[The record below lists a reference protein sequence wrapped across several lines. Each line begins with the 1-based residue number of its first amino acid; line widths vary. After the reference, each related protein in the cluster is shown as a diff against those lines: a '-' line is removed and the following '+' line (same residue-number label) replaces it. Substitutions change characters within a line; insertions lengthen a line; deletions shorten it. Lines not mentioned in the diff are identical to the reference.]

1 MTIKYLKKAT
11 KTASTDDTKTKEI
24 VQNLLKELEKSKEEG
39 CKELTKKF
47 DKYDG
52 EIIVSKEKIEEIK
65 KKLDQKT
72 KDDIRFSYDRVKKF
86 AEAQLKNY
94 GQDFEVELSNGLY
107 AGQKLVPVNT
117 AGCYIPGG
125 RYAHIASAVMSVTT
139 AKVAGVKNIIAC
151 SPPKE
156 NIGAHPSIIYTAD
169 LCGADVIL
177 NLGGVPAIAAM
188 TYGLF
193 GNAPADIL
201 VGPGNQFVAEAKR
214 ILFGKVGIDLFAGPT
229 EIGIIADETA
239 DPEIVAVDLV
249 GQAEHGYNSPAWLY
263 TTSQKLADTVMKRV
277 PELIDELPEVPRL
290 SAEAAWRDYGEV
302 ILCDT
307 NEEMVKVS
315 DDYAPEHL
323 ELQTK
328 NLKWFAMPAV
338 AGMALDLGGIQYTAA
353 PSNGF
358 YMGTEIGSLNLSD
371 KRRYNILPMVA
382 KMMELDVSEERT
394 LWRDKALVEV
404 NIAVLYSFKKQGVR
418 MLDHHAL
425 SEFFMRFN
433 EEEEKMVVDQPT
445 EHRQESIVHTVSDT
459 VMESCAPLMQL
470 MVTLVVRIWP
480 LEYWSPPV
488 MSLCCRGQWMMWRVH
503 REESGGKKRGEKR
516 KTNASSVFRF
526 PTCLF
531 QEMRKIDTRCPQ
543 IATLC
548 GLNDHKASLTSR
560 LVLCCCCSTQTLQTP
575 QRLLLPFPATCSFWI
590 APPRLSHALVL
601 WRNFVFQRT
610 ISAT

>member
-1 MTIKYLKKAT
+1 MAITYLKKSP
-11 KTASTDDTKTKEI
+11 KTSSTDDTKTTGI
-24 VQNLLKELEKSKEEG
+24 VQDLLKDIETTKEQG
-39 CKELTKKF
+39 CIDLTKKF

-52 EIIVSKEKIEEIK
+52 EIVVSKERIEEIK
-65 KKLDQKT
+65 KSLDQKT
-72 KDDIRFSYDRVKKF
+72 KDDIQFSFDRVRKF
-86 AEAQLKNY
+86 AESQLKNY
-94 GQDFEVELSNGLY
+94 GQDFEVELSKGLY

-156 NIGAHPSIIYTAD
+156 GVGAHPTIVYTAD

-239 DPEIVAVDLV
+239 DSEIVAVDLV

-263 TTSQKLADTVMKRV
+263 TTSQKLADAVMKRV

-328 NLKWFAMPAV
+328 DLKWFHEK
-338 AGMALDLGGIQYTAA
+338 LKNY
-353 PSNGF
+353 
-358 YMGTEIGSLNLSD
+358 GSLFIGEETTVAYGD
-371 KRRYNILPMVA
+371 KCSGTNHILPTKGAGKYTGGLFVG
-382 KMMELDVSEERT
+382 KFIKT
-394 LWRDKALVEV
+394 L
-404 NIAVLYSFKKQGVR
+404 S
-418 MLDHHAL
+418 
-425 SEFFMRFN
+425 
-433 EEEEKMVVDQPT
+433 
-445 EHRQESIVHTVSDT
+445 
-459 VMESCAPLMQL
+459 
-470 MVTLVVRIWP
+470 
-480 LEYWSPPV
+480 
-488 MSLCCRGQWMMWRVH
+488 
-503 REESGGKKRGEKR
+503 
-516 KTNASSVFRF
+516 
-526 PTCLF
+526 
-531 QEMRKIDTRCPQ
+531 
-543 IATLC
+543 
-548 GLNDHKASLTSR
+548 
-560 LVLCCCCSTQTLQTP
+560 
-575 QRLLLPFPATCSFWI
+575 
-590 APPRLSHALVL
+590 
-601 WRNFVFQRT
+601 FQRMT
-610 ISAT
+610 KESTKEVGAAAARISRYEGMEAHARTGDVRLRKYGYSN

>member
-24 VQNLLKELEKSKEEG
+24 VQKLLNELEKSKEEG

-156 NIGAHPSIIYTAD
+156 NIGAHPAIIYTAD

-263 TTSQKLADTVMKRV
+263 TTSQKLADAVMKRV

-307 NEEMVKVS
+307 NEEMLKVS

-328 NLKWFAMPAV
+328 DLKWFHEK
-338 AGMALDLGGIQYTAA
+338 LKNY
-353 PSNGF
+353 
-358 YMGTEIGSLNLSD
+358 GSLFIGEETTVAYGD
-371 KRRYNILPMVA
+371 KCSGTNHILPTKGAGKYTGGLFVG
-382 KMMELDVSEERT
+382 KFIKT
-394 LWRDKALVEV
+394 L
-404 NIAVLYSFKKQGVR
+404 S
-418 MLDHHAL
+418 
-425 SEFFMRFN
+425 
-433 EEEEKMVVDQPT
+433 
-445 EHRQESIVHTVSDT
+445 
-459 VMESCAPLMQL
+459 
-470 MVTLVVRIWP
+470 
-480 LEYWSPPV
+480 
-488 MSLCCRGQWMMWRVH
+488 
-503 REESGGKKRGEKR
+503 
-516 KTNASSVFRF
+516 
-526 PTCLF
+526 
-531 QEMRKIDTRCPQ
+531 
-543 IATLC
+543 
-548 GLNDHKASLTSR
+548 
-560 LVLCCCCSTQTLQTP
+560 
-575 QRLLLPFPATCSFWI
+575 
-590 APPRLSHALVL
+590 
-601 WRNFVFQRT
+601 FQRMT
-610 ISAT
+610 KESTKEVGAAAARISRYEGMEAHARTGDARLRKYGYSN

>member
-52 EIIVSKEKIEEIK
+52 EIIVSKEKIEDIK

-156 NIGAHPSIIYTAD
+156 NIGAHPSIVYTAD

-263 TTSQKLADTVMKRV
+263 TTSQKLADAVMKRV
-277 PELIDELPEVPRL
+277 PELIEELPEVPRL

-328 NLKWFAMPAV
+328 NLKWFHEK
-338 AGMALDLGGIQYTAA
+338 LKNY
-353 PSNGF
+353 
-358 YMGTEIGSLNLSD
+358 GSLFIGEETTVAYGD
-371 KRRYNILPMVA
+371 KCSGTNHILPTKGAGKYTGGLFVG
-382 KMMELDVSEERT
+382 KFIKT
-394 LWRDKALVEV
+394 L
-404 NIAVLYSFKKQGVR
+404 S
-418 MLDHHAL
+418 
-425 SEFFMRFN
+425 
-433 EEEEKMVVDQPT
+433 
-445 EHRQESIVHTVSDT
+445 
-459 VMESCAPLMQL
+459 
-470 MVTLVVRIWP
+470 
-480 LEYWSPPV
+480 
-488 MSLCCRGQWMMWRVH
+488 
-503 REESGGKKRGEKR
+503 
-516 KTNASSVFRF
+516 
-526 PTCLF
+526 
-531 QEMRKIDTRCPQ
+531 
-543 IATLC
+543 
-548 GLNDHKASLTSR
+548 
-560 LVLCCCCSTQTLQTP
+560 
-575 QRLLLPFPATCSFWI
+575 
-590 APPRLSHALVL
+590 
-601 WRNFVFQRT
+601 FQRMT
-610 ISAT
+610 KESTKEVGAAAARISRYEGMEAHARTGDVRLRKYGYSN

>member
-52 EIIVSKEKIEEIK
+52 EIIVSKEKIEDIK

-72 KDDIRFSYDRVKKF
+72 KDDIKFSYDRVKKF

-263 TTSQKLADTVMKRV
+263 TTSQKLADAVMKRV
-277 PELIDELPEVPRL
+277 PELIEELPEVPRL

-328 NLKWFAMPAV
+328 NLKWFHEK
-338 AGMALDLGGIQYTAA
+338 LKNY
-353 PSNGF
+353 
-358 YMGTEIGSLNLSD
+358 GSLFIGEETTVAYGD
-371 KRRYNILPMVA
+371 KCSGTNHILPTKGAGKYTGGLFVG
-382 KMMELDVSEERT
+382 KFIKT
-394 LWRDKALVEV
+394 L
-404 NIAVLYSFKKQGVR
+404 S
-418 MLDHHAL
+418 
-425 SEFFMRFN
+425 
-433 EEEEKMVVDQPT
+433 
-445 EHRQESIVHTVSDT
+445 
-459 VMESCAPLMQL
+459 
-470 MVTLVVRIWP
+470 
-480 LEYWSPPV
+480 
-488 MSLCCRGQWMMWRVH
+488 
-503 REESGGKKRGEKR
+503 
-516 KTNASSVFRF
+516 
-526 PTCLF
+526 
-531 QEMRKIDTRCPQ
+531 
-543 IATLC
+543 
-548 GLNDHKASLTSR
+548 
-560 LVLCCCCSTQTLQTP
+560 
-575 QRLLLPFPATCSFWI
+575 
-590 APPRLSHALVL
+590 
-601 WRNFVFQRT
+601 FQRMT
-610 ISAT
+610 KESTKEVGAAAARISRYEGMEAHARTGDVRLRKYGYSN

>member
-1 MTIKYLKKAT
+1 MTIKYLKKAA

-52 EIIVSKEKIEEIK
+52 EIIVSKEKIEDIK

-72 KDDIRFSYDRVKKF
+72 KDDIKFSYDRVKKF

-263 TTSQKLADTVMKRV
+263 TTSQKLADAVMKRV
-277 PELIDELPEVPRL
+277 PELIEELPEVPRL

-328 NLKWFAMPAV
+328 NLKWFHDK
-338 AGMALDLGGIQYTAA
+338 LKNY
-353 PSNGF
+353 
-358 YMGTEIGSLNLSD
+358 GSLFIGEETTVAYGD
-371 KRRYNILPMVA
+371 KCSGTNHILPTKGAGKYTGGLFVG
-382 KMMELDVSEERT
+382 KFIKT
-394 LWRDKALVEV
+394 L
-404 NIAVLYSFKKQGVR
+404 S
-418 MLDHHAL
+418 
-425 SEFFMRFN
+425 
-433 EEEEKMVVDQPT
+433 
-445 EHRQESIVHTVSDT
+445 
-459 VMESCAPLMQL
+459 
-470 MVTLVVRIWP
+470 
-480 LEYWSPPV
+480 
-488 MSLCCRGQWMMWRVH
+488 
-503 REESGGKKRGEKR
+503 
-516 KTNASSVFRF
+516 
-526 PTCLF
+526 
-531 QEMRKIDTRCPQ
+531 
-543 IATLC
+543 
-548 GLNDHKASLTSR
+548 
-560 LVLCCCCSTQTLQTP
+560 
-575 QRLLLPFPATCSFWI
+575 
-590 APPRLSHALVL
+590 
-601 WRNFVFQRT
+601 FQRMT
-610 ISAT
+610 KESTKEVGAAAARISRYEGMEAHARTGDVRLRKYGYSN